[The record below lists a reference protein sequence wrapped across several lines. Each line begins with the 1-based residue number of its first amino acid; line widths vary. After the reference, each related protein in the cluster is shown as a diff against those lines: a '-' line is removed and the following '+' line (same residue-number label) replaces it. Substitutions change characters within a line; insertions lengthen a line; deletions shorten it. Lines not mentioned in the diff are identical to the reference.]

1 MTENELKSL
10 TGNLIMISEYSD
22 SAKKQLLNLVLESH
36 DDELKSITLNV
47 IDHINEDNFVGAG
60 KNLLSLMG
68 KNPVTTYYLVTSM
81 IDISAKLYKN
91 LISQTA
97 RACATA
103 QDKEECVH
111 KYKIKALN
119 AQIQK
124 LMADLPLC
132 RTAKNS
138 DKCVTSINK
147 KINNLKFKL
156 RKMK

>member
-1 MTENELKSL
+1 MTENQLRSL

-22 SAKKQLLNLVLESH
+22 SAKKQLLGLVLESSG
-36 DDELKSITLNV
+36 DQLKSITLDV
-47 IDHINEDNFVGAG
+47 IDHINEDNFINTG
-60 KNLLSLMG
+60 KNILSMIG

-103 QDKEECVH
+103 QNKEECAH
-111 KYKIKALN
+111 KYKMKALN

-132 RTAKNS
+132 RTAKNP